1 MTMAVACA
9 EVPCADV
16 SGISVLVPLF
26 PVAVVIALLFAWPL
40 TRVIPRRPILGGLSV
55 AAGLGGYLWF
65 SGGPIPALVI
75 AFALAV
81 VGFAFVSGHAK
92 GSVPAEITTR

>member
-26 PVAVVIALLFAWPL
+26 PVAVVTALLFAWPL
-40 TRVIPRRPILGGLSV
+40 TRVIPRRPMLGWLLV